1 LATAAE
7 HYPQSAF
14 VKKTVGVGNVAAASA
29 EVASDQRTSTPRF
42 ASQEMTFALARL
54 KQLQK

>member
-1 LATAAE
+1 L
-7 HYPQSAF
+7 S
-14 VKKTVGVGNVAAASA
+14 KKTVGVGNVAAASA